1 MQADLP
7 KDRAARR
14 VEIRKKPSPDTV
26 AQMPFPL
33 KDWKNEQKR
42 LEKRKGKNPHK
53 YISSVDD
60 IKSAS
65 LTWIDKYVE
74 IYDLIKEA
82 INDDRVIE
90 LNNSFS
96 RLDSSFI

>member
-1 MQADLP
+1 MLDDFLLSGTMALCPKVASYDGRNRSVQADLP

-42 LEKRKGKNPHK
+42 LEKCKGKNPHK
-53 YISSVDD
+53 YIRSVDD

-65 LTWIDKYVE
+65 LT
-74 IYDLIKEA
+74 
-82 INDDRVIE
+82 
-90 LNNSFS
+90 
-96 RLDSSFI
+96 